1 MKKTPLF
8 LFVFVL
14 AAGTAAIAG
23 CGGSEN
29 EPAQQD
35 AQGYVE
41 AVETQEVAVGNISM
55 AYKLFGTGDPL
66 VMIMGFSG
74 TMDLWEP
81 QLIEDLVGGG
91 YEVLIFDNRGM
102 GETSAGT
109 QPFTIEQFADD
120 TSGLM
125 DALGIQKAHVL
136 GWSMGTNIAQE
147 LALLHADKVDSL
159 ILYAADC
166 GGTETIMPSDEVM
179 GELTDTSG
187 TAEERG
193 KRLIGLL
200 FPQEWMAQNPDF
212 MQSFPRPT
220 ETSSPQSV
228 ALQAQAMGTWVGSYE
243 RLPQVASPTL
253 VVTGTQDIL
262 TPPENSMIIVE
273 RIPGAWLAQFEG
285 AGHGLMYQ
293 YPERLSGAVLAFLTD
308 CIVR

>member
-1 MKKTPLF
+1 MKKASVF
-8 LFVFVL
+8 LLVLVL
-14 AAGTAAIAG
+14 AAGIAATAG
-23 CGGSEN
+23 CGGNQN

-35 AQGYVE
+35 AQGYVD
-41 AVETQEVAVGNISM
+41 AVETQTVTVGDISM
-55 AYKLFGTGDPL
+55 AYKVFGTGDPL

-81 QLIEDLVGGG
+81 RLIEDLANAGH
-91 YEVLIFDNRGM
+91 EVLTFDNRGM

-120 TSGLM
+120 TSRLM
-125 DALGIQKAHVL
+125 EALGMQKAHVL

-147 LALLHADKVDSL
+147 MVLRHPDKVDRL
-159 ILYAADC
+159 VLYAADC
-166 GGTETIMPSDEVM
+166 GGTEAIMPSAEVM
-179 GELTDTSG
+179 SELTDTSG

-212 MQSFPRPT
+212 MQRFPRPT
-220 ETSSPQSV
+220 ETSSPESV
-228 ALQAQAMGTWVGSYE
+228 DLQAQAMGAWAGSYD

-253 VVTGTQDIL
+253 IVTGVQDIL
-262 TPPENSMIIVE
+262 TPPENSLIIVE

-293 YPERLSGAVLAFLTD
+293 YPERFSGVVLAFLANSSA
-308 CIVR
+308 R

>member
-1 MKKTPLF
+1 MKKVSVF
-8 LFVFVL
+8 LLGLAL
-14 AAGTAAIAG
+14 AAGIAAIAG
-23 CGGSEN
+23 CGGNQN

-35 AQGYVE
+35 AQGYVD
-41 AVETQEVAVGNISM
+41 AVEAQAVTVGDISM
-55 AYKLFGTGDPL
+55 AYKVFGNGDPL

-81 QLIEDLVGGG
+81 RLIEDLVNAG

-125 DALGIQKAHVL
+125 DALGIQKAHVF

-147 LALLHADKVDSL
+147 VVLRHPDNVDRL
-159 ILYAADC
+159 VLYAADC
-166 GGTETIMPSDEVM
+166 GGTEAILPTAEVM
-179 GELTDTSG
+179 SELTDTSG

-212 MQSFPRPT
+212 MQWFPRPT
-220 ETSSPQSV
+220 ETSSPESV
-228 ALQAQAMGTWVGSYE
+228 ARQAQAMGAWAGSYD
-243 RLPQVASPTL
+243 RLPQVSSPTL

-293 YPERLSGAVLAFLTD
+293 YPERFSGVVLAFLANS
-308 CIVR
+308 IAR